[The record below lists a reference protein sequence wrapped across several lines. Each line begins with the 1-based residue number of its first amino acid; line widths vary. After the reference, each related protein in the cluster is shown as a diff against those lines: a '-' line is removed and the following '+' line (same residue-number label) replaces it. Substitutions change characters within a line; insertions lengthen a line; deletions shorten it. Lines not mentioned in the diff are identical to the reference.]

1 MIEIK
6 RVQDGKVVMR
16 FETETLAGGRFVNT
30 DFSGTDLSG
39 MEFSG
44 ADLRN
49 CNLNELSFVVGPR
62 LMIHSRIA
70 FEPRQ
75 KRALSVLDRKSRAKW
90 KTYTLIDK

>member
-39 MEFSG
+39 MDFSG

-49 CNLNELSFVVGPR
+49 CNLNPSAAESHAVKQSP
-62 LMIHSRIA
+62 
-70 FEPRQ
+70 
-75 KRALSVLDRKSRAKW
+75 KS
-90 KTYTLIDK
+90 Y